1 MAIPSPSRADGPA
14 PPHHSLGRPTPTESH
29 RRLQHLLDVASELF
43 LEQGYERTSMESI
56 ARRAGSSKQ
65 TIYSHFSTKADLFAA
80 VFRRRADAFF
90 GNFERVLKE
99 ETSTESGLR
108 GFASQLIEIVA
119 DPQAISLRRMVIGET
134 RRFPELGRIFW
145 ELGPGRSLSL
155 LSEFLRKRAAAGE
168 LRVEDSTIAAQ
179 QFASLVTAGA
189 VWAADLGLEAPTAEE
204 PVTVRVDRAVSAFL
218 KLYLT
223 A

>member
-1 MAIPSPSRADGPA
+1 MSIAYPDPADRHSH
-14 PPHHSLGRPTPTESH
+14 PHHSLGRPTPSESH
-29 RRLQHLLDVASELF
+29 RRLEHLLDVASELF

-65 TIYSHFSTKADLFAA
+65 TIYSHFTTKADLFAA

-90 GNFERVLKE
+90 GNFVRVLKE

-119 DPQAISLRRMVIGET
+119 DPQAIALRRMVIGET
-134 RRFPELGRIFW
+134 RRFPE
-145 ELGPGRSLSL
+145 L

-168 LRVEDSTIAAQ
+168 LRVEDSTVAAQ

-189 VWAADLGLEAPTAEE
+189 VWAADLGLETPFAEE

-218 KLYLT
+218 KLYSST
-223 A
+223 